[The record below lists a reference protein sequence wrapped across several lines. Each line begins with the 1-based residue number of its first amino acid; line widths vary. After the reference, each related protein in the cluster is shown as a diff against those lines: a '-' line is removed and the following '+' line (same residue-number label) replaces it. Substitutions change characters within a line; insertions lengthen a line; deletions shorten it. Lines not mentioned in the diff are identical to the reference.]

1 MLSSRLIV
9 LMALCCSITLT
20 LATPVPQFIND
31 VFPRLEINDV
41 MTIPRFA
48 KQRDLLVLSLRK
60 AMDMKPND
68 PMSFYQ
74 IAGIHGMPASPWNN
88 VTNETSPY
96 DNVTASNRWMGYCE
110 HGKLVWCTF
119 SDGHA
124 SRRLYGI
131 SIPPCRQQLIPG
143 MAPAVCPPLGDLHH
157 WSCQANRN
165 KVSSPT
171 PGCLHLRC

>member
-1 MLSSRLIV
+1 
-9 LMALCCSITLT
+9 MALCCSITLT

-110 HGKLVWCTF
+110 HGKLV
-119 SDGHA
+119 
-124 SRRLYGI
+124 
-131 SIPPCRQQLIPG
+131 
-143 MAPAVCPPLGDLHH
+143 
-157 WSCQANRN
+157 
-165 KVSSPT
+165 
-171 PGCLHLRC
+171 